1 MSGVGQ
7 RPAAATSAT
16 ASRGDMPTTGGASR
30 GGAYA
35 SPGTNEPVMP
45 VPVDTPKFKGIAG
58 AGAAWCAGKTGP
70 LAGPQPGLSRSLRR
84 AHGLCVTAGHLG

>member
-1 MSGVGQ
+1 MDANRRGRGFLGGRRLGNAAARNMSGVGQ

-45 VPVDTPKFKGIAG
+45 VPVDTPKQVRRG
-58 AGAAWCAGKTGP
+58 APGRRDRWPGP
-70 LAGPQPGLSRSLRR
+70 SQA
-84 AHGLCVTAGHLG
+84 